1 MMFYRRPVLA
11 QHQNIL
17 KTLKQFEFRKCRVA
31 NQTYKSATQQA
42 MIVAMPPG

>member
-1 MMFYRRPVLA
+1 VFYRRPIEA
-11 QHQNIL
+11 QHQKIL
-17 KTLKQFEFRKCRVA
+17 KTLKQFEFQKCRVA